1 MAGHAPARCLLRRAA
16 PLPGLL
22 LGATLAWGGE
32 LAAETDAGAAAAAPQ
47 PQDGLVIDAALAPV
61 GLSAP
66 TPVGETTVPGIGR
79 VQVEAATAA
88 GALTLQARD
97 ATGRLIGQANT
108 VIGLDESEV
117 YIRGADGLLR
127 LLIRWPAPPP

>member
-1 MAGHAPARCLLRRAA
+1 
-16 PLPGLL
+16 
-22 LGATLAWGGE
+22 
-32 LAAETDAGAAAAAPQ
+32 
-47 PQDGLVIDAALAPV
+47 
-61 GLSAP
+61 
-66 TPVGETTVPGIGR
+66 VGETTVPGIGR

>member
-1 MAGHAPARCLLRRAA
+1 MAGHAPAHCLLRRAA

-22 LGATLAWGGE
+22 LGATLACGGE
-32 LAAETDAGAAAAAPQ
+32 LAAGAGAEAPVRQ
-47 PQDGLVIDAALAPV
+47 PQEGLVIAAEMSPV

-66 TPVGETTVPGIGR
+66 TPVGSATVPGIGK

-88 GALTLQARD
+88 GALTLSARD

-127 LLIRWPAPPP
+127 LLIRWPAPAP